1 MSYAIEYT
9 IESVA
14 NAAITAVFNAM
25 ADDRGAITAEQYS
38 AFAST
43 RDSILATHGIAL
55 VDYLAWCE
63 DQENAG

>member
-1 MSYAIEYT
+1 MQSCDLKGYSKTMSYAIEYT

-14 NAAITAVFNAM
+14 NAAITA
-25 ADDRGAITAEQYS
+25 EQYS
-38 AFAST
+38 AFASI

-63 DQENAG
+63 DQENAA